1 MAGIE
6 EYETVQELD
15 GVNLVPLLTDGS
27 QYIKCIADAE
37 KIPTQ
42 REANRWSVPEEVSG
56 IDPERVVTAHFPHQ
70 WKPYQLHD
78 IDYMSAVR
86 KGDWKLVYRHR
97 TQALELYNIS
107 EDITERNDLSASH
120 PEKLRE
126 LNTELR
132 SIYASVMANEHMMA
146 YQEAQGELEGL
157 VNKMHLAINL
167 AAQGQDPNL
176 AAQEGCTGNCGTC
189 GGCH

>member
-1 MAGIE
+1 MDTLLAMAIDLA
-6 EYETVQELD
+6 VQLQADPRCEA
-15 GVNLVPLLTDGS
+15 VRAAS
-27 QYIKCIADAE
+27 AAADAD
-37 KIPTQ
+37 
-42 REANRWSVPEEVSG
+42 EALQ
-56 IDPERVVTAHFPHQ
+56 T
-70 WKPYQLHD
+70 L
-78 IDYMSAVR
+78 
-86 KGDWKLVYRHR
+86 
-97 TQALELYNIS
+97 IS
-107 EDITERNDLSASH
+107 EFNLKRIAINNEESKPEGEHN

-146 YQEAQGELEGL
+146 YQEAQSELEGL